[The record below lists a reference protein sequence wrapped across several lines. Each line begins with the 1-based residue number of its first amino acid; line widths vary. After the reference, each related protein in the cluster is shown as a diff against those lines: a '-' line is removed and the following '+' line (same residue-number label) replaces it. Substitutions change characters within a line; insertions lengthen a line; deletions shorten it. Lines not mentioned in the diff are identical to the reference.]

1 MKTTNIE
8 ILEVIA
14 KPWAKNK
21 DIEIILN
28 CSKTKANEIR
38 QEIEKQIIA
47 EGKKLPPIGCYIP
60 MRRVIEFLELD
71 EKRII
76 KLAKVEAEINAFA
89 KTKIKGESQ

>member
-8 ILEVIA
+8 ILEIIA
-14 KPWAKNK
+14 KPWATNK
-21 DIEIILN
+21 DIEVILR
-28 CSKTKANEIR
+28 CSKSKANNVR
-38 QEIEKQIIA
+38 QNIEKQIIA

-60 MRRVIEFLELD
+60 MKRVVDFLELD

-76 KLAKVEAEINAFA
+76 KLAKVEAEINAFG

>member
-38 QEIEKQIIA
+38 QEIEKEIIS

-60 MRRVIEFLELD
+60 MKRVIDFLELD

-76 KLAKVEAEINAFA
+76 KLAKVEAEINRREPAYETNEA
-89 KTKIKGESQ
+89 G